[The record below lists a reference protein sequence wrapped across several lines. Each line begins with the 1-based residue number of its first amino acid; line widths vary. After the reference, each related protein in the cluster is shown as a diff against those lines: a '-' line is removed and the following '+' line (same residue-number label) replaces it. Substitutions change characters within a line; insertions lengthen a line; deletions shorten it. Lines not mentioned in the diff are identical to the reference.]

1 MQGPSAISA
10 PREETPFHRFTDG
23 ATFRRER
30 RTLKTSRLRFSFLP
44 DSSVSLICQPRL
56 SHKAAATAAAACV
69 FCSPAPPASLSY
81 QARYRFLTRQ
91 PPQTFERARP
101 GSLTDSPHIFVFFPP
116 TRLRPIDRPIRAC
129 AHRNTNTYTC
139 THTETYWVCL

>member
-10 PREETPFHRFTDG
+10 PREETPFHRFADG

-30 RTLKTSRLRFSFLP
+30 RTSKTSRWRLSFLP
-44 DSSVSLICQPRL
+44 DSSVSLVSQPCL
-56 SHKAAATAAAACV
+56 SRKAAAAAACV

-101 GSLTDSPHIFVFFPP
+101 VSLTDSPHIFVFFPP
-116 TRLRPIDRPIRAC
+116 TRLRLIDRPIRAC
-129 AHRNTNTYTC
+129 AHRNTNTYTR

>member
-1 MQGPSAISA
+1 MQGPFAISA

-30 RTLKTSRLRFSFLP
+30 RTLKTSLLRLSFLP
-44 DSSVSLICQPRL
+44 DSSVSLVCQPCL
-56 SHKAAATAAAACV
+56 SRKAAAAAAACV
-69 FCSPAPPASLSY
+69 FCSPATPASLSY
-81 QARYRFLTRQ
+81 QARYRFLTWQ

-101 GSLTDSPHIFVFFPP
+101 ESLTDSPHIFVFFPP

-129 AHRNTNTYTC
+129 AHRNTNTYTR
-139 THTETYWVCL
+139 THTDTYWVCL